1 MDFPQKAHIIHRLVQ
16 IEICPSQVTFLFVWP
31 KPANKCKQTVLGA
44 WATHF
49 KITLQK
55 MVPEKSS
62 KNPSWQPL
70 RFDHFRSSG
79 NCTST
84 RLCRK
89 FRPNLGVDFLPG
101 KSGRSEQVKVR
112 NVSLS
117 GISTYPTQWERKLIF
132 PTFSWDMLGSPRS
145 WWVLLT
151 TCMNWPYSFLASLL
165 RLLLQLL
172 LITSKGFS
180 PSFLVDCYVM
190 DEPLPQKSDLYLDW
204 PPYYPPPSPT
214 PPQATCICLKIIFR

>member
-1 MDFPQKAHIIHRLVQ
+1 MDFPQKAHIIHGLFQ
-16 IEICPSQVTFLFVWP
+16 IEIRPSQVTFLFVWNLP
-31 KPANKCKQTVLGA
+31 QCKQTVVGA

-49 KITLQK
+49 KITLSYK
-55 MVPEKSS
+55 KWYLKSF
-62 KNPSWQPL
+62 KNPSFSRSSWQPVS
-70 RFDHFRSSG
+70 RFDFRSSG

-89 FRPNLGVDFLPG
+89 FRPNLGVDWSSYPSNGKETHLP
-101 KSGRSEQVKVR
+101 
-112 NVSLS
+112 N
-117 GISTYPTQWERKLIF
+117 
-132 PTFSWDMLGSPRS
+132 FSWDMLGSQGG
-145 WWVLLT
+145 WYYLLLVWI
-151 TCMNWPYSFLASLL
+151 WPYSCLASLL

-214 PPQATCICLKIIFR
+214 PPQATRICLKIIFR